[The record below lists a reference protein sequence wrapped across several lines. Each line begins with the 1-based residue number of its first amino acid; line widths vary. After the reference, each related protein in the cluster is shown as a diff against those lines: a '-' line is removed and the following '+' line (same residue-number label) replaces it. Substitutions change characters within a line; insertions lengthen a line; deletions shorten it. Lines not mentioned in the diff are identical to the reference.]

1 MALRLSK
8 EVKIGIFA
16 LTMIAS
22 LYLGINYLKGRAVFS
37 GDRFYYAL
45 YDQTSGLQTSAPVL
59 LRGVKVGSVTDIYL
73 DGQHHP
79 DKVVVK
85 VGVKKNID
93 IPSDSRLVLFAN
105 GLMGDKAIELVAG
118 SSESY
123 FDRGVI
129 IPSEIAAGL
138 FESASTNI
146 EDIVAEAKGLMG
158 SLTAASES
166 LNNLLS
172 QNTDALSGI
181 LGNVENVT
189 SQLAGARV
197 DGMIGDLG
205 VFTTMLRDNAGGFD
219 GMVDNMEKVTGQ
231 LAEANLGGTV
241 TELEAGIANLNGALA
256 KLSEGDGTAA
266 RLLDDPALY
275 DSLTVATGNL
285 AALLEDLQANP
296 KRYVHFSLFGRG
308 KEKKKR

>member
-1 MALRLSK
+1 MALKLSR

-16 LTMIAS
+16 LAMLVS

-59 LRGVKVGSVTDIYL
+59 LRGVKVGTVADIYL
-73 DGQHHP
+73 DDQHP

-105 GLMGDKAIELVAG
+105 GLMGDKAIDLVFG
-118 SSESY
+118 SSASY

-129 IPSEIAAGL
+129 IPSEIASGL

-146 EDIVAEAKGLMG
+146 EDLVAEAKGLMS

-166 LNNLLS
+166 LNTLLS

-189 SQLAGARV
+189 RRISNAHIDVMIRDMGA
-197 DGMIGDLG
+197 
-205 VFTTMLRDNAGGFD
+205 FTAMLKDNAERFD
-219 GMVDNMEKVTGQ
+219 GIVGNIEQVTGQ
-231 LAEANLGGTV
+231 LAASDLGGTV
-241 TELEAGIANLNGALA
+241 EELEAGIVSLNGTLA
-256 KLSEGDGTAA
+256 KLNTGEGTAA
-266 RLLDDPALY
+266 RLLNDPALY

-285 AALLEDLQANP
+285 AALLNDLQANP
-296 KRYVHFSLFGRG
+296 KRYVHFSLFGR
-308 KEKKKR
+308 KK